1 MNKITPT
8 NIILANDTIM
18 SYNEEQTRAYESM
31 MYSFEQFETMKKLL
45 SKRKC
50 LIHNKRLKMEA
61 NWENEYD
68 IDIVI
73 SKYCC
78 TDFAKQIGKEFIEA
92 DRFASITIA
101 DQS

>member
-1 MNKITPT
+1 
-8 NIILANDTIM
+8 M
-18 SYNEEQTRAYESM
+18 SYSEKERRAYESM
-31 MYSFEQFETMKKLL
+31 MCDFQYFEEMKKYL

-50 LIHNKRLKMEA
+50 FVHNQRLKMEA

-78 TDFAKQIGKEFIEA
+78 VGFAKQIEKEFIEV
-92 DRFASITIA
+92 DRFTSVTIA
-101 DQS
+101 EQ